1 MSPHRRAGGEA
12 LRPVPFEATVPER
25 GALTQPLQTLGGL
38 ADNNRMKSLSGAAR
52 HPFRRPWRRRR
63 RPDPLRRISEALRSS
78 RADPFQAWRDPSDHD
93 FESVFT
99 AARDGQGWALS
110 ELYGALF
117 PRILQYL
124 GAVEPAEAE
133 DVACDTWL
141 DVVDGLERFQG
152 DEAGLR
158 ALSFAIARRRLLDVR
173 RRRSLG
179 RTAPRDPAPAIEAL
193 PAHGGD
199 ETDVSSLGTDPAIG
213 LITSSLSQEEADV
226 VLLRVIGDLDV
237 DAVAGIV
244 GTRPS
249 DVRLMQHHAVRRL
262 ASVLETEDVTR

>member
-1 MSPHRRAGGEA
+1 
-12 LRPVPFEATVPER
+12 
-25 GALTQPLQTLGGL
+25 
-38 ADNNRMKSLSGAAR
+38 MKSLSGAAG
-52 HPFRRPWRRRR
+52 HPFRRPWRRRS

-110 ELYGALF
+110 ELYGVLF

-124 GAVEPAEAE
+124 GAVEPDEAE

-141 DVVDGLERFQG
+141 DIVDGLERFHG

-158 ALSFAIARRRLLDVR
+158 ALSFTIARRRLLDVR

-179 RTAPRDPAPAIEAL
+179 RRSLGRMAPRDPAATIEAR
-193 PAHGGD
+193 PAHAGD
-199 ETDVSSLGTDPAIG
+199 ETAVSSLGTDPAIG
-213 LITSSLSQEEADV
+213 LITSSLSPEEVDV

-249 DVRLMQHHAVRRL
+249 DVRQMQHRAVRRL
-262 ASVLETEDVTR
+262 ASVLATEGVTR